1 MTRRRVVVTG
11 LGIVSPVGSTI
22 DSAWRSILEGRSG
35 IGPITRFDASRFS
48 TRFGGAVSGF
58 DVDAYLS
65 PKDARKMDP
74 FMHYGFAASR
84 QAIEDSG
91 IEVTDA
97 NAHRVGVAIGS
108 GIGGL
113 DTIERNYDAYLGG
126 DRSPRK
132 ISPFFVPGSIINM
145 ISGHVSI
152 TYGMTGPNLSIVTA
166 CTTATHCIGVAAR
179 TIQYG
184 DADVMVAGGA
194 EMATTPL
201 AVGGFCSARALST
214 RNEDPES
221 ASRPWDRDRDGFVL
235 GDGAGCVVLEEYEH
249 ARARGARIYAEVAG
263 FGMSADAHH
272 MTAPPEDGAG
282 ARQCMENA
290 LRDAGV
296 APEDVDYVNAHGTS
310 TPLGDKAESIAI
322 KRAFG
327 TRSATL
333 PVSSTKS
340 MTGHLLGAAGGVEA
354 IFCVLAMRDGVLPPT
369 INYENPD
376 PECDL
381 DYVPNTAREAR
392 VRVAVSNSF
401 GFGGTNGTLLFR
413 ALD

>member
-1 MTRRRVVVTG
+1 M
-11 LGIVSPVGSTI
+11 
-22 DSAWRSILEGRSG
+22 
-35 IGPITRFDASRFS
+35 
-48 TRFGGAVSGF
+48 
-58 DVDAYLS
+58 
-65 PKDARKMDP
+65 
-74 FMHYGFAASR
+74 
-84 QAIEDSG
+84 
-91 IEVTDA
+91 
-97 NAHRVGVAIGS
+97 
-108 GIGGL
+108 
-113 DTIERNYDAYLGG
+113 
-126 DRSPRK
+126 
-132 ISPFFVPGSIINM
+132 
-145 ISGHVSI
+145 
-152 TYGMTGPNLSIVTA
+152 TA

-214 RNEDPES
+214 RNEDPQA

-272 MTAPPEDGAG
+272 ITAPPENGAG

-310 TPLGDKAESIAI
+310 TPLGDKAETVAI
-322 KRAFG
+322 KQAFG
-327 TRSATL
+327 HRSATL

-354 IFCVLAMRDGVLPPT
+354 IFCILAMRDGVLPPT
-369 INYENPD
+369 INYDNPD

-381 DYVPNTAREAR
+381 DYVPNTAREAK
-392 VRVAVSNSF
+392 VAVAVSNSF
-401 GFGGTNGTLLFR
+401 GFGGTNGSLLFR